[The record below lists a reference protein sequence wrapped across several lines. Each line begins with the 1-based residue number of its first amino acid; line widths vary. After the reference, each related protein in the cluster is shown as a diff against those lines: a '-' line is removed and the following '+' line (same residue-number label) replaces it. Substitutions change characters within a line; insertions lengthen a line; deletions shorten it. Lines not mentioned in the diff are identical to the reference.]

1 MDKYS
6 ILKQYY
12 GHSAFR
18 AGQEELIDSILSG
31 RDALCVMPTGGGKSL
46 CYQIPALLLPGITL
60 VVSPLISLMKD
71 QVAAL
76 KSAGVP
82 AAYINSSLTGE
93 QIRTVYARTRKGA
106 YKLIYVAPERLETN
120 SFLSLMQEMDVSFLA
135 VDEAHCISQ
144 WGQDFRPSYLG
155 IVDFINALPRRPIV
169 AAYTATATK
178 QVQSDILR
186 LLQLQSPYRI
196 VTGFDRPNLYFD
208 VRRPKNKFSALAAL
222 IDERRG
228 RSGIVY
234 CATRVAVERVCD
246 SLCDRGIAATRYHAG
261 LTDEERQQNQDDFQ
275 FDRKTVMVATNAFG
289 MGIDKSN
296 VSFVIHYNMPKSLEA
311 YYQEAGR
318 AGRDGENADC
328 VLLFAPADVET
339 ARFLIENGGA
349 DQLSEEDAALVRK
362 RDYERLQAMTGYCKS
377 VDCLRGR
384 LLDYFGQIHP
394 ANCGKCSNC
403 KATYQTEDITLS
415 AQMILS
421 CVMRIRERLGYYVGK
436 TLVIQVLRGSRDQRL
451 LSLGLASL
459 STYGLMDKTSPSV
472 IERYIEYLESA
483 GYLEVD
489 QRYST
494 LRPTKKASAVLF
506 DGECVLM
513 QKRVEPKTE
522 KKRPRGAFSDEF
534 EENSLYE
541 ALRAQRAELAKRES
555 AFPPTSSF
563 RTRRSPTWRRK
574 RLARSQSFSRSRE
587 SASGR
592 PPATERPSCAP
603 LRSIYSSRG
612 EALLLQ
618 HRAVCQGDGI
628 AVEVDG
634 AVVGEARKRAVA
646 GQVPRAAALDRD
658 NRVVADGD
666 AALGIV
672 DDVDGAGEGAAVFHR
687 HRERR
692 DGIDDDVARKR
703 LAVRGEFD
711 LRTVAA
717 GRAPAALALL
727 PTTRSSAPSASLL
740 TMFTP
745 ESVSRQWVFVMLNMS
760 PLLPTRLP
768 LGTRSLLPANL
779 KEN

>member
-1 MDKYS
+1 MRCAS
-6 ILKQYY
+6 CR
-12 GHSAFR
+12 R
-18 AGQEELIDSILSG
+18 A
-31 RDALCVMPTGGGKSL
+31 GGKSL

-76 KSAGVP
+76 KSAGIS

-155 IVDFINALPRRPIV
+155 IADFINALPRRPIV

-234 CATRVAVERVCD
+234 CATRAAVERVCD

-394 ANCGKCSNC
+394 ANCGNCSNC

-494 LRPTKKASAVLF
+494 LRPTKKHPP
-506 DGECVLM
+506 C
-513 QKRVEPKTE
+513 
-522 KKRPRGAFSDEF
+522 
-534 EENSLYE
+534 SL
-541 ALRAQRAELAKRES
+541 
-555 AFPPTSSF
+555 T
-563 RTRRSPTWRRK
+563 
-574 RLARSQSFSRSRE
+574 
-587 SASGR
+587 
-592 PPATERPSCAP
+592 
-603 LRSIYSSRG
+603 
-612 EALLLQ
+612 
-618 HRAVCQGDGI
+618 
-628 AVEVDG
+628 
-634 AVVGEARKRAVA
+634 
-646 GQVPRAAALDRD
+646 
-658 NRVVADGD
+658 
-666 AALGIV
+666 
-672 DDVDGAGEGAAVFHR
+672 
-687 HRERR
+687 
-692 DGIDDDVARKR
+692 
-703 LAVRGEFD
+703 
-711 LRTVAA
+711 
-717 GRAPAALALL
+717 
-727 PTTRSSAPSASLL
+727 
-740 TMFTP
+740 
-745 ESVSRQWVFVMLNMS
+745 
-760 PLLPTRLP
+760 
-768 LGTRSLLPANL
+768 ANAC
-779 KEN
+779 